1 MKKRSFVLDYQVSQN
16 KMSMSHYND
25 DSYILLLGLLLVLLD
40 IFIFFKFT
48 MQWEITQISFFFIE
62 ECEVNLPLLL
72 RSKQRVQ

>member
-1 MKKRSFVLDYQVSQN
+1 MKERSFVLDYQVSQN
-16 KMSMSHYND
+16 KMSMSHYNE

-48 MQWEITQISFFFIE
+48 IQWEITQISFFFIE
-62 ECEVNLPLLL
+62 ECEVNLPPLL